1 MRTLRYVAGVIGI
14 GLLVTGSSAWGEAT
28 NPNHSSHSSASTH
41 MKASGT
47 VTQVTATAITLK
59 TPHAQIMLN
68 VNATALSGFTH
79 VKVGDELTVWLSED
93 NVVVDVHTKGA
104 QLHHRLITGKLAY
117 SDKAKTQMKLW
128 TPEGLKTFPLK
139 QGEARLANI
148 QEGTAVTVEIDEMG
162 RVMDIH
168 RK

>member
-1 MRTLRYVAGVIGI
+1 MHTLRYVAGVIGI
-14 GLLVTGSSAWGEAT
+14 GLLLTGSSAWGEGT
-28 NPNHSSHSSASTH
+28 TPHQSSASTH
-41 MKASGT
+41 MQASGT

-59 TPHAQIMLN
+59 TPHAQIVLN

-79 VKVGDELTVWLSED
+79 VKMGDELTVWLSED
-93 NVVVDVHTKGA
+93 NVVVDVHKKGD
-104 QLHHRLITGKLAY
+104 QQRHRLITGKLAY

-128 TPEGLKTFPLK
+128 TPEGIKTFPIK

-162 RVMDIH
+162 RLMDIH
-168 RK
+168 RN